1 VARIEKRKLLVVGLS
16 VFGISPVAVI
26 GAAGG

>member
-1 VARIEKRKLLVVGLS
+1 VVRIEKTRMLVVGLS
-16 VFGISPVAVI
+16 VLGISPVAVI